1 MVVDRPYHALK
12 NNTSCWTNPTGNKH
26 QEQLKRYTLYI
37 IILLMAIVALT
48 GCNNGRAYDR
58 YRALDIEGWD
68 RSDTVDFNT
77 CRLTPGTYNMYVGF
91 RATSSYPFRDL
102 GININW
108 TVYPSGKS
116 FHKTVRCN
124 VFDSTG
130 HMSGRGGISSDDFLY
145 HTGQITVAKG
155 DSVVFTVSHAMNMDQ
170 IPGLTTIGLQLTPS
184 DGTAH

>member
-1 MVVDRPYHALK
+1 MMVIG
-12 NNTSCWTNPTGNKH
+12 T
-26 QEQLKRYTLYI
+26 
-37 IILLMAIVALT
+37 LT

-68 RSDTVDFNT
+68 RSDTVDFNAS
-77 CRLTPGTYNMYVGF
+77 RLTPGTYDMYVGF

-124 VFDSTG
+124 VFDNNG

-170 IPGLTTIGLQLTPS
+170 IPGLTTIGLQLTPY